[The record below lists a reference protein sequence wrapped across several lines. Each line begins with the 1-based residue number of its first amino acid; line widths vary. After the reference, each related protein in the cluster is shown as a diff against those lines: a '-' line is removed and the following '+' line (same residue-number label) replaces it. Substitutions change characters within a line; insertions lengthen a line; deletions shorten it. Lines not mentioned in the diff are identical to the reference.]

1 MVFAIV
7 GVDASEVLV
16 IVRLI
21 GVDGDAEVAAVAESS
36 TDDITFVF
44 ACRAIEREH
53 DFIAVGSGIAK
64 AILVLDFGK
73 SVGKRKFDELCFAC
87 P

>member
-1 MVFAIV
+1 MESLGGSVGAAGTERVGRMRGSESLATLEMVFAIV
-7 GVDASEVLV
+7 GVDAGKVLV

-44 ACRAIEREH
+44 ACRTVE
-53 DFIAVGSGIAK
+53 
-64 AILVLDFGK
+64 
-73 SVGKRKFDELCFAC
+73 
-87 P
+87 